1 MRLAHA
7 LGRSDFRQ
15 SLPVVRFGNM
25 ESTAIMV
32 LPVTQG
38 VKPTRRFVLGAI
50 GALSASTALT
60 GRLWAQE
67 AAAPAATAPAATP
80 VPFSFDLLTEEMK
93 ALAAQPDQKVTQ
105 PESFLNALTYDD
117 YQKIKFRDTSAPWV
131 AEDSAFR
138 VYPFHMG
145 WLFADPVLIHEVS
158 NGNAVPMAFSTDD
171 FEYIGDLAARVPQ
184 HFDLPGVAGFRLNA
198 PLNRADLFD
207 EVVAFLGA
215 SYFRALGRGNAYGLS
230 ARGLAINTALAP
242 GEEFPRFSR
251 FYLEK
256 PAPFSREV
264 VVMAALESA
273 SCTGAYRFVIRP
285 GAETEIDVTARL
297 FFRAAVDEIGVAPL
311 TSMFLFSE
319 KNRSQ
324 FDDYR
329 PNVHDSEGL
338 RIERR
343 DGDVIWRPLNNPSRL
358 TGSYFVEENPRS
370 FGLMQRDRD
379 FDAYQDAHAQYEK
392 RPSLLIEPTGD
403 WGKGAVRL
411 VEIPTELEAN
421 DNIVAFWVPEAKV
434 QAGEMR
440 EFAYKMRWGMMEPD
454 WNQDL
459 AFIYETRAGVGGVS
473 GVENTDGSRKFV
485 VDFGGGLLAT
495 LPDNALVEA
504 VVNISGGEV
513 LSQTLSKIPG
523 QPIWRLVIDL
533 KGAKDSVVEMGAHV
547 KGYGRKLTENW
558 LYQWIVA

>member
-1 MRLAHA
+1 MELTVEMMRTATQA
-7 LGRSDFRQ
+7 I
-15 SLPVVRFGNM
+15 LP
-25 ESTAIMV
+25 S
-32 LPVTQG
+32 
-38 VKPTRRFVLGAI
+38 RRFVLGAI
-50 GALSASTALT
+50 GALSATTALG

-67 AAAPAATAPAATP
+67 APAPSVTKI
-80 VPFSFDLLTEEMK
+80 SFDLLSEEMK
-93 ALAAQPDQKVTQ
+93 ALATQPDQKLPQ
-105 PESFLNALTYDD
+105 PESFLNELTYDD
-117 YQKIKFRDTSAPWV
+117 YQKIKFRDERAPWT

-138 VYPFHMG
+138 VFPFHMG
-145 WLFADPVLIHEVS
+145 WLFADPVKIYEV
-158 NGNAVPMAFSTDD
+158 NGDDATPMQISTDD

-184 HFDLPGVAGFRLNA
+184 HFELPGVAGFRLNA

-230 ARGLAINTALAP
+230 ARGLAINTALAA

-251 FYLEK
+251 FYLQK
-256 PAPFSREV
+256 PAPFSHEV
-264 VVMAALESA
+264 VVLAALESA

-285 GAETEIDVTARL
+285 GFETEMDVTARL
-297 FFRAAVDEIGVAPL
+297 FFRTAVDEIGVAPL

-319 KNRSQ
+319 KNRSS

-338 RIERR
+338 WIERN
-343 DGDVIWRPLNNPSRL
+343 DGDVIWRPLNNPTRL
-358 TGSYFVEENPRS
+358 TGSYFVEENPRA
-370 FGLMQRDRD
+370 FGLLQRDRD

-392 RPSLLIEPTGD
+392 RPSLVIEPAGD

-421 DNIVAFWVPEAKV
+421 DNIVAFWVPETKV
-434 QAGEMR
+434 QAGETR
-440 EFAYKMRWGMMEPD
+440 EFSYKMRWGMMEPD

-495 LPDNALVEA
+495 LPDDALVEA
-504 VVNISGGEV
+504 VVNVSGGEI

-523 QPIWRLVIDL
+523 QPIWRLVLDL
-533 KGAKDSVVEMGAHV
+533 KGAKDTVVEMGAHV